1 MKKILKK
8 ISETAIR
15 QAVFTFNDDQKK
27 SKWLGNE
34 PANEAQIKQAEERLG
49 IQLPSDYKAFLLI
62 ANGFA
67 SPNEHVEPSFAKTS
81 EIGFLKDID
90 PKIIEEWLVH
100 DESFDIVVQLSR
112 SILVGGIN
120 EEQYFLLIPPIIEN
134 ADWKYWK
141 FATWIPGEDDYEGL
155 ENYFINVLDFLAP
168 ES

>member
-15 QAVFTFNDDQKK
+15 QGMFTFSDDQKK

-34 PANEAQIKQAEERLG
+34 PATKEEIELTEARLG
-49 IQLPSDYKAFLLI
+49 IQLPDDYKAFLLTT
-62 ANGFA
+62 NGFA
-67 SPNEHVEPSFAKTS
+67 SPNEHVEPSFAKVS

-90 PKIIEEWLVH
+90 PKIIEDWLVH

-112 SILVGGIN
+112 SILVGGLN
-120 EEQYFLLIPPIIEN
+120 EEQYFLLIPPVIEN
-134 ADWKYWK
+134 GDWKYWK
-141 FATWIPGEDDYEGL
+141 FASWIPGEDDYEGL
-155 ENYFINVLDFLAP
+155 ENYFINALDFLAP

>member
-15 QAVFTFNDDQKK
+15 QGVFTFTDDQKK

-34 PANEAQIKQAEERLG
+34 PATKDEIKQAEDRLG
-49 IQLPSDYKAFLLI
+49 LELPADYKAFLSI

-67 SPNEHVEPSFAKTS
+67 SPNEHVEPSFVKVN

-90 PKIIEEWLVH
+90 PKIIEDWLVH

-134 ADWKYWK
+134 TDWKYWK

>member
-15 QAVFTFNDDQKK
+15 QGVFTFTDDQKK
-27 SKWLGNE
+27 SKWLGYE
-34 PANEAQIKQAEERLG
+34 PATKDEIKQSEDRLG
-49 IQLPSDYKAFLLI
+49 LELPADYKAFLLI
-62 ANGFA
+62 TNGFA
-67 SPNEHVEPSFAKTS
+67 SPNEHVEPSFAKVD

-90 PKIIEEWLVH
+90 PKIIEDWLVH

-134 ADWKYWK
+134 TGWKYWK